1 MSLIVSHLHKTYGS
15 NVVVEKPQ
23 IIVSGGI
30 LGIGK
35 IQVSYSPNSF
45 LHTKVIRINHF
56 RKKL

>member
-1 MSLIVSHLHKTYGS
+1 MADSKTIFHGS

-56 RKKL
+56 REKL